1 MYMHSKSAKS
11 KLKRDIDRLKNEI
24 NALKNKNKELTY
36 NLSNLVNT
44 IDTEIF

>member
-1 MYMHSKSAKS
+1 MHSESAKS
-11 KLKRDIDRLKNEI
+11 KLKRYIDRLNNEI